1 MSKIKYIKA
10 CPFLRDLGDSFLCIN
25 DDTVVDVLLDPL
37 IDVEW
42 SEYLKPVAS
51 DIPDQESCLFTL
63 EVKDDGKLYCISR
76 EKFLRMDKR
85 LIQWKDIRDSIFLLN
100 LNESQI
106 VQNSEVDFCS
116 TCLYKVLLA
125 SSPAFQQRLDLKEK
139 IRLGISYILN
149 RANEIIY
156 SLSKISQT
164 ISWEESHGNIQI
176 PVETNISKVDTAPFS
191 WLLWLSNNPNFND
204 DFIANSINWFQKFD
218 EWSVQ
223 ISKIADEESDEMKIR
238 IVEQSIEYAS
248 FLKQLSYD
256 MVIQMV
262 FLKNDEDSFFKK
274 TEKIFTVASINFED
288 YIFICN
294 QFLDIVKE

>member
-1 MSKIKYIKA
+1 MSKLKYIKA

-42 SEYLKPVAS
+42 NEFLKPVAS
-51 DIPDQESCLFTL
+51 EIPDHESCLFTL
-63 EVKDDGKLYCISR
+63 EVKEDGKLYCISR

-85 LIQWKDIRDSIFLLN
+85 FIQWKDIRDSIFLLN

-106 VQNSEVDFCS
+106 AKNSEIDFCS

-125 SSPAFQQRLDLKEK
+125 SSPAFQQRLDIKEK
-139 IRLGISYILN
+139 IRLGIGYILN

-164 ISWEESHGNIQI
+164 ITLEESHGNMPI
-176 PVETNISKVDTAPFS
+176 PEKTNFTTTDSAPFS
-191 WLLWLSNNPNFND
+191 WLLWLSNNPNFDD
-204 DFIANSINWFQKFD
+204 DFIAISINWFQKFD
-218 EWSVQ
+218 DWSVQ
-223 ISKIADEESDEMKIR
+223 ISKIADQESDEIKIR

-248 FLKQLSYD
+248 ILKQLSYD
-256 MVIQMV
+256 IVIRMA
-262 FLKNDEDSFFKK
+262 FLKNNEDSFFIK
-274 TEKIFTVASINFED
+274 TEKIFTTASINFED

>member
-1 MSKIKYIKA
+1 MSKLKYIKA

-51 DIPDQESCLFTL
+51 EIPDHESCLFTL

-76 EKFLRMDKR
+76 EMFLRMDKR
-85 LIQWKDIRDSIFLLN
+85 FIQWKDIRDSIFLLN

-106 VQNSEVDFCS
+106 TQNSEIDFCS

-125 SSPAFQQRLDLKEK
+125 SSPAFQQRLDMKEK
-139 IRLGISYILN
+139 IRLGCSYILN

-164 ISWEESHGNIQI
+164 ITWEESHGNTKIL
-176 PVETNISKVDTAPFS
+176 EKLNISTIETAPFS
-191 WLLWLSNNPNFND
+191 WMLWLSNNPNFND
-204 DFIANSINWFQKFD
+204 DFIAISINWFQKFD
-218 EWSVQ
+218 EWGVQ
-223 ISKIADEESDEMKIR
+223 ISKIADEESDEIKIR
-238 IVEQSIEYAS
+238 IVEQSIECAS
-248 FLKQLSYD
+248 ALKQLSYD
-256 MVIQMV
+256 MVIQMSN
-262 FLKNDEDSFFKK
+262 LKDNEDSFFTK
-274 TEKIFTVASINFED
+274 TEKIFTIASINFED